1 MIGFAPSSIGFVRT
15 HPSGLMAGRS
25 SRPTILNPGARSS
38 KFSMARSP
46 RKPSRSTWSLR
57 NTLLSSEIRR
67 PCWEMLDKRLSTMR
81 QREVM
86 MAPSQNFFLTRTT
99 IILSILLHSVQWLS
113 DPVSLGDTLCSLIW
127 LHPSIFPLF
136 TNHKLFSHTTSP
148 NRSGLILWSGGLVR
162 STSTQEPPWF

>member
-1 MIGFAPSSIGFVRT
+1 MIGFTPSSIGFVRT

-25 SRPTILNPGARSS
+25 SRPTIFNPGARSS
-38 KFSMARSP
+38 KLSMARSP

-127 LHPSIFPLF
+127 LYPSIFPLF
-136 TNHKLFSHTTSP
+136 TNHNNSIFDETKTFQSQ
-148 NRSGLILWSGGLVR
+148 NKA
-162 STSTQEPPWF
+162 Q